1 MTDRVP
7 PPPLPS
13 DALDV
18 SRSPLDPMDRISEVL
33 FGLIMVLGFTG
44 ALSVAQAG
52 QAEVRSMLFGA
63 LGCNL
68 SWGII
73 DAAFYLMGQ
82 LARKGHNL
90 LTLKAVRA
98 TSDPEEAHRLV
109 AGALPS
115 VVAGV
120 LRPAELAMV
129 LERLRALPD
138 PPQLAHLSRED
149 WRGALSVFLLVFLST
164 LPVVLPFVFMHDIG
178 PAMRL
183 SNAIALVML
192 AIAGAGFA
200 QITGRNRWV
209 IGICMVILG
218 GALAALTIALGG

>member
-1 MTDRVP
+1 MTDRA
-7 PPPLPS
+7 PLPTLPP
-13 DALDV
+13 DALYV
-18 SRSPLDPMDRISEVL
+18 SRSALDPMDRISEVL

-52 QAEVRSMLFGA
+52 RAEVHSMLLGA

-82 LARKGHNL
+82 LAQKGHNL

-109 AGALPS
+109 AGALPA
-115 VVAGV
+115 VVASV
-120 LRPAELAMV
+120 LKPAEFAIV
-129 LERLRALPD
+129 LQRLRALPA
-138 PPQLAHLSRED
+138 PPESAHLSRED

-164 LPVVLPFVFMHDIG
+164 LPVVLPFVFLHDIG
-178 PAMRL
+178 PAMRM
-183 SNAIALVML
+183 SNAIAIVML
-192 AIAGAGFA
+192 AVAGAGFA

-209 IGICMVILG
+209 VGIGMVILG